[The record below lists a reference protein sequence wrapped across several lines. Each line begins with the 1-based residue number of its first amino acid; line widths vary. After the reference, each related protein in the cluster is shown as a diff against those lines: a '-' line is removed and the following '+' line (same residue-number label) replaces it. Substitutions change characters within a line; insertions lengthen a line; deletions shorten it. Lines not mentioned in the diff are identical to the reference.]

1 MLAEECGL
9 PMAYEG
15 GIEVFRT
22 DAAKLLLAWFRILE
36 RDADRGWAL
45 VLEKQAIQST
55 GQRQSLKTRRIR
67 RMMIGFGRATA

>member
-1 MLAEECGL
+1 
-9 PMAYEG
+9 MAYEG

-45 VLEKQAIQST
+45 VLEEAGYTIDESKAV
-55 GQRQSLKTRRIR
+55 LKTRRIR
-67 RMMIGFGRATA
+67 R